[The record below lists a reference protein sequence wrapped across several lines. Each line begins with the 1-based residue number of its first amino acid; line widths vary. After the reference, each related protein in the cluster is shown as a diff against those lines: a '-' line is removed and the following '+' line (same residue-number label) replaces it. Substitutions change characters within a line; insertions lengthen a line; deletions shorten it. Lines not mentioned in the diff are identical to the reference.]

1 MHLSPTLSFS
11 RETFFALG
19 LALLA
24 APVFGGE
31 TAKAPAA
38 EPAITLE
45 KFEVTGSNIK
55 RVAAETVLPVTVVG
69 ADVISAIDAP
79 TPIELLSTLPQATS
93 VPSTEAGFG
102 GLAARGDVNTVAL
115 RGFRSGNTLILI
127 NGRRMAPGAFP
138 SVASDEGVPG
148 LSVNVS
154 QLPNRGLGRI
164 EVLRDGASAVYGTDA
179 VAGVVNYI
187 MARNFRGTEVALRYG
202 LTEYGDGAQSRV
214 TITHGRN
221 FAEGKGWLLTT
232 VDFLNRQIIYTGD
245 RPWSAT
251 SDMTSRAPAP
261 FNDVNQNNSFFKS
274 SAQGFYGMF
283 TIGTLAADGVTFA
296 ATRPTGIPATLASA
310 AGAVFI
316 VPTGGGNVGFKTATP
331 NRTGVEK
338 EWYFDQS
345 RSRTFSPASKR
356 LSWFNQAEYKLLPG
370 ITAFADVGFYRSASD
385 AIQEEQN
392 VLLTADGAYYAPATN
407 YWNPF
412 GTRFFDPQGRP
423 NADGTPRLVGT
434 PAAVRIDNRRLL
446 DGGIR
451 PFEVTDTAVRGV
463 AGLRGTLSG
472 SWNWE
477 AAGVYSAVRAE
488 DFTYN
493 MYRKSLF
500 QQSLNRG
507 DNTSYNA
514 FGRTFAVQNNT
525 IVVTGPFTNPESALA
540 PMRDVFRRFGKTLL
554 LSGDFRASGELFR
567 IWGGNTVAG
576 AFGGEARHET
586 YDDTRPPFAGPNP
599 PGSGL
604 DPTLNDFFNFS
615 TNPDLH
621 VKRSVT
627 AAYAEVVAPFV
638 GERNRLP
645 LVQSLEL
652 TASARWEKYDSF
664 GSTTKPK
671 VGLNWTLVPWLK
683 VRSSYNEGFRA
694 PSLPLMFTQ
703 TIRRANTGNDPYR
716 GPVTNLVSDGFNIRT
731 TIVTGNTNL
740 QPEKSKGKSA
750 GLVLDVPKVK
760 GLSLTI
766 DYWEIKQSG
775 VIAAS
780 GAITDDVTALGKATQ
795 AAIAKGTPVGQIDLG
810 SGTASYQGDPAM
822 VRLPVTQQDRD
833 LFATFNAGKPTS
845 QQLAVVGPINYQLS
859 TYFNQSELFSNGLDL
874 ELNYA
879 TRETSVGR
887 FVLNTTWTYLID
899 LHAYDKSGSPRRELR
914 SLNGTTPWRGSSTL
928 TWRRKNWEA
937 SLASIYIGKYEDSG
951 ATVTNAQYDAQ
962 GKPGYLSNTLD
973 LGAIQHRYLVHDAI
987 LYNASASYHF
997 RGAGWLENTS
1007 VRVGVVNLFKTPP
1020 PLTSGN
1026 NGFDPRIHG
1035 RFAAGRTWSAE
1046 IVKSFK

>member
-1 MHLSPTLSFS
+1 MKY
-11 RETFFALG
+11 
-19 LALLA
+19 LA
-24 APVFGGE
+24 ALSAFVFG
-31 TAKAPAA
+31 TTVLAQTAPAPSA
-38 EPAITLE
+38 AATAIETVKLE
-45 KFEVTGSNIK
+45 AFNVTGTNIK
-55 RVAAETVLPVTVVG
+55 RASSETVLPVTIVG
-69 ADVISAIDAP
+69 ADTISAIDAP
-79 TPIELLSTLPQATS
+79 TPIELIATLPQATS

-115 RGFRSGNTLILI
+115 RGFKSGNTLILI

-202 LTEYGDGAQSRV
+202 LTEFGDGVQSRA
-214 TITHGRN
+214 TITHGRG
-221 FAEGKGWLLTT
+221 FANGKGWLLTT
-232 VDFLNRQIIYTGD
+232 VDYLDRKIIYTGD

-251 SDMTSRAPAP
+251 SDMTSRVPAP
-261 FNDVNQNNSFFKS
+261 FNDINQNLSFFKS

-283 TIGTLAADGVTFA
+283 TLGQLGTDGVTFVA
-296 ATRPTGIPATLASA
+296 GRPTGVPATLASA

-316 VPTGGGNVGFKTATP
+316 VPTGGGSVGFKTTTP
-331 NRTGVEK
+331 NRTGPEK

-345 RSRTFSPASKR
+345 RTRTFSPGSKR
-356 LSWFNQAEYKLLPG
+356 LSWFTQAEYKLLPSV
-370 ITAFADVGFYRSASD
+370 TAFADFSFYRAASN
-385 AIQEEQN
+385 AVQEEQN

-412 GTRFFDPQGRP
+412 GVRFFDPQGRP

-463 AGLRGTLSG
+463 AGLRGNLANT
-472 SWNWE
+472 WTWE
-477 AAGVYSAVRAE
+477 TAGVYSATRAE

-500 QQSLNRG
+500 QQSLNRT
-507 DNTSYNA
+507 DNQSYNP

-525 IVVTGPFTNPESALA
+525 IVVTGAFTNPEGVLA
-540 PMRDVFRRFGKTLL
+540 PMRDVFRRFGKTFL

-567 IWGGNTVAG
+567 LWRGNSVAG
-576 AFGGEARHET
+576 AFGGETRRET

-599 PGSGL
+599 PNSGL

-627 AAYAEVVAPFV
+627 AAYAEIAVPFV

-645 LVQSLEL
+645 LVQALEL

-664 GSTTKPK
+664 GSTIKPK
-671 VGLNWTLVPWLK
+671 VGLNWTLLPSLK
-683 VRSSYNEGFRA
+683 VRGSYNEGFRA

-703 TIRRANTGNDPYR
+703 TIRRASTGNDPYR

-731 TIVTGNTNL
+731 TIVTGNPSL
-740 QPEKSKGKSA
+740 QPEESKGKSA
-750 GLVLDVPKVK
+750 GIVLDVPRVK

-780 GAITDDVTALGKATQ
+780 GSVNDDVTALAKATQ
-795 AAIAKGTPVGQIDLG
+795 AAIASGTPVGQIDLG
-810 SGTASYQGDPAM
+810 SGTANYQGDPAM
-822 VRLPVTQQDRD
+822 LRLPVTQQDRD
-833 LFATFNAGKPTS
+833 LFAAYNAGKPAS
-845 QQLAVVGPINYQLS
+845 QQLAAVGPINHQLS
-859 TYFNQSELFSNGLDL
+859 TYFNQAELFSNGLDL

-879 TRETSVGR
+879 TRETALGR
-887 FVLNTTWTYLID
+887 FAFNTSWTYLID
-899 LHAYDKSGSPRRELR
+899 LHAFDKPGSPRRELR
-914 SLNGTTPWRGSSTL
+914 ALNGTALWRGSNTL
-928 TWRRKNWEA
+928 TWRRGNWEA
-937 SLASIYIGKYEDSG
+937 SIASFI
-951 ATVTNAQYDAQ
+951 
-962 GKPGYLSNTLD
+962 
-973 LGAIQHRYLVHDAI
+973 HRKV
-987 LYNASASYHF
+987 
-997 RGAGWLENTS
+997 
-1007 VRVGVVNLFKTPP
+1007 
-1020 PLTSGN
+1020 
-1026 NGFDPRIHG
+1026 
-1035 RFAAGRTWSAE
+1035 
-1046 IVKSFK
+1046 